1 LTAPRTVGAP
11 LLERERLMAL
21 VRSRFDHRLVAVV
34 AGAGFGK
41 STLVRQTM
49 SENLS
54 EPRGL
59 DACVEC
65 TAEDSHLIHFTGRL
79 GRLFDIDAMPQ
90 TDVGAAV
97 SAVVDA
103 ISLRSPMDV
112 CLILD
117 DAQYLRGSAA
127 WDVVRRLHDHLPPN
141 GHLLLSTRTDPE
153 LPFAR
158 LALRG
163 EAVLIN
169 EELLSFTPDECTEF
183 GRSRGVDLSKSPV
196 AWPALAELEASGAY
210 PGLQRSYLV
219 QEVVDT
225 LNPQQRLLLGAV
237 LIAEGADDALAGELV
252 QREVSLIHEFGH
264 IPLVHFDDR
273 GWARPHD
280 LWRQALSDLLSAEQR
295 REMQNRAA
303 HILAERGR
311 YTQALRLLRATGSWG
326 AAGRVALLAL
336 SVQPP
341 SIETSVLVEILEEI
355 PAAERKHPGWQL
367 AGALV
372 TYERS
377 LAAARPAL
385 ERLVDQ
391 LEVTGVLGPSE
402 RADAIVAALFHLGTI
417 ARRMGDEALL
427 HTVAERLTPLAM
439 QRHSSA
445 LALRA
450 DVQSV
455 LAQIHGRCAD
465 GLAALDVVDHGSISN
480 ELSAH
485 VFMMGGNMHLLDGRS
500 DRAAALYLEASTRGR
515 GTVRV
520 LADELHAT
528 ALWSG
533 GHLDEAIDAQR
544 RSLDAAER
552 LGLTSRASQFRA
564 MLSAMLVMVGRYD
577 EAGDTFD
584 ALPVELGSKS
594 ADDET
599 RSLSLLVI
607 AVLALSE
614 GDRDRAIE
622 FAGRITE
629 PDGHLQRAMF
639 LPAATI
645 VALCP
650 ERVANWQ
657 SIPALLIQR
666 AVALGLCVA
675 RGEPP
680 ISLDADPLQV
690 RRALA
695 LLPSVLLGSQR
706 SNPDALVAA
715 LPELLKLSLLGPVE
729 LSPLPNP
736 GPWRRARVRELVAAI
751 ALTGPRSREQL
762 AELLWPDQAEG
773 VGSRNLR
780 VNLSYLA
787 DAVEPE
793 RERGGSS
800 SLIAV
805 QGSSL
810 GIAQVGVWLDV
821 TAFDDARRRA
831 RAAEL
836 NNDPAGALDALTE
849 ALGLWRGDVAAD
861 LDAEWLEQVRQHR
874 RAQFITMAARA
885 GELALGQGEIDQA
898 VALAERVLKH
908 DATHE
913 RAGRLRAA
921 CLLASGDRNA
931 AITAIQAVLE
941 ACDEIGV
948 EGEPETIVLATR
960 LGAI

>member
-1 LTAPRTVGAP
+1 
-11 LLERERLMAL
+11 MAL
-21 VRSRFDHRLVAVV
+21 VRSRFEHRLVALV

-49 SENLS
+49 NENLS

-65 TAEDSHLIHFTGRL
+65 TAEDHHLIHFAGRL
-79 GRLFDIDAMPQ
+79 GRLFDIEAMPQ
-90 TDVGAAV
+90 TDIDAAV

-117 DAQYLRGSAA
+117 DAHHLRGTSS
-127 WDVVRRLHDHLPPN
+127 WEVVRKLHDNLPPN
-141 GHLLLSTRTDPE
+141 GHMLLSTRTDPD

-163 EAVLIN
+163 EAVLIT
-169 EELLSFTPDECTEF
+169 EDLLSFTAEECTDF

-196 AWPALAELEASGAY
+196 AWPALAELEASGAHA
-210 PGLQRSYLV
+210 GLQRSYLV
-219 QEVVDT
+219 QEVVHT
-225 LNPQQRLLLGAV
+225 LTADQRILLGAV
-237 LIAEGADDALAGELV
+237 LIAEGADDAFAATLV
-252 QREVSLIHEFGH
+252 QREVSLIAELGH
-264 IPLVHFDDR
+264 VPLVHIDDR

-280 LWRQALSDLLSAEQR
+280 LWRQALGDLLTPENR
-295 REMQNRAA
+295 RALQDRAA
-303 HILAERGR
+303 GELAIRGR
-311 YTQALRLLRATGSWG
+311 HTQALRLLRSTGSWSS
-326 AAGRVALLAL
+326 AGRVALLAL

-341 SIETSVLVEILEEI
+341 SIETSMLIELLEEV
-355 PAAERKHPGWQL
+355 PTTDRQHPGWQL

-377 LAAARPAL
+377 LPAARPAL
-385 ERLVDQ
+385 ERLVEQ
-391 LEVTGVLGPSE
+391 LQETELLSHGE
-402 RADAIVAALFHLGTI
+402 RSDAIVAALFHLGTI
-417 ARRMGDEALL
+417 ARRMGDESLL
-427 HTVAERLTPLAM
+427 HTIVDLLAPLALE
-439 QRHSSA
+439 RHPSA

-465 GLAALDVVDHGSISN
+465 GLTALDAVDHGSISN
-480 ELSAH
+480 ELSAQ
-485 VFMMGGNMHLLDGRS
+485 VLMMCGNMHLLDGRS
-500 DRAAALYLEASTRGR
+500 DRAAKLYQEASARGR

-528 ALWSG
+528 ALWAG
-533 GHLDEAIDAQR
+533 GFLDEAIEAEN

-577 EAGDTFD
+577 EARTTFD
-584 ALPVELGSKS
+584 ALPVELGSRS
-594 ADDET
+594 SDDET

-607 AVLALSE
+607 AVLALVD
-614 GDRDRAIE
+614 GDRERAVE
-622 FAGRITE
+622 FASRITE

-650 ERVANWQ
+650 ERVAGWE
-657 SIPALLIQR
+657 SMPALLVRR
-666 AVALGLCVA
+666 AVALGLAVA
-675 RGEPP
+675 RGESPVPP
-680 ISLDADPLQV
+680 DADAFTI
-690 RRALA
+690 RRTLA
-695 LLPSVLLGSQR
+695 LLPMVLMGTPGSE
-706 SNPDALVAA
+706 SDTGATS
-715 LPELLKLSLLGPVE
+715 LPETLKLSLLGPVE

-736 GPWRRARVRELVAAI
+736 GPWRRSRVRELVAAI

-780 VNLSYLA
+780 VNLSYIA
-787 DAVEPE
+787 DAVDPD
-793 RERGGSS
+793 RARGASS

-805 QGSSL
+805 QGASL

-821 TAFDDARRRA
+821 AAFDDARRRA

-836 NNDPAGALDALTE
+836 NNDPAGALEALTE
-849 ALGLWRGDVAAD
+849 ALSLWRGEVAAD
-861 LDAEWLEQVRQHR
+861 IDAEWLVQIREHR
-874 RAQFITMAARA
+874 SSQFVAMAARA
-885 GELALGQGEIDQA
+885 GELALGQGEIDHA

-908 DATHE
+908 DPSHE

-921 CLLASGDRNA
+921 CLLASGDRKGAVA
-931 AITAIQAVLE
+931 AIQSVLA
-941 ACDEIGV
+941 ACDDLGV

-960 LGAI
+960 LGAL